1 MYALVSHSDS
11 SSGGPDGML
20 QPARGPKAEDKDK
33 EVAFVFTDIESST
46 ELSNQD
52 GDAFKQVRHCTHHWC
67 CLGWGVFIDATVNC
81 CHCLGRCCLAPGFA
95 PAQFCGT
102 LQRQAASPYHCLL

>member
-1 MYALVSHSDS
+1 MYALVSHSDG
-11 SSGGPDGML
+11 SSGDPDGML

-52 GDAFKQVRHCTHHWC
+52 GDAFKQVGQPNRSWR
-67 CLGWGVFIDATVNC
+67 CLE
-81 CHCLGRCCLAPGFA
+81 LAVA
-95 PAQFCGT
+95 
-102 LQRQAASPYHCLL
+102 LNASVSS